1 MADFH
6 QNGTI
11 TTLHRLTG
19 DHNLEALS
27 YVKQEKHGQAIALV
41 LPCLVSECEGT
52 ALPRIVDEISKLD
65 WLGRIIVGIDGA
77 SAESFNSAREIFA
90 KLPQNKTIVWNDDPA
105 MKAFDSTLGIG
116 NISGKGSNLWRC
128 IGVATNFQEIST
140 LVFHDA
146 DVTTYD
152 GSFVA
157 KLAHPIIDS
166 RMGFNFVK
174 GFYPRFDNNGFNG
187 RLTRLL
193 VNPLLESLS
202 IADPGNDQLRFLQ
215 AFRYPL
221 AGEFA
226 IERSLAASLPMPV
239 HWGVDIAML
248 STMRTRGCRVAQ
260 TDLTDR
266 YDHKHQSLSTE
277 DPNTGLHRM
286 AREVISTIF
295 DAAGGSTID
304 PKVFKDNIDNA
315 VIANRVNAI
324 SNGLPSNSAQE
335 EAAAKL
341 FASLV
346 QEPLPSLPNDL
357 PSWEVIQ
364 SEAPGRCADLL
375 SIVESQSISE
385 GRI

>member
-1 MADFH
+1 
-6 QNGTI
+6 
-11 TTLHRLTG
+11 
-19 DHNLEALS
+19 
-27 YVKQEKHGQAIALV
+27 
-41 LPCLVSECEGT
+41 
-52 ALPRIVDEISKLD
+52 
-65 WLGRIIVGIDGA
+65 
-77 SAESFNSAREIFA
+77 
-90 KLPQNKTIVWNDDPA
+90 
-105 MKAFDSTLGIG
+105 
-116 NISGKGSNLWRC
+116 
-128 IGVATNFQEIST
+128 
-140 LVFHDA
+140 
-146 DVTTYD
+146 
-152 GSFVA
+152 
-157 KLAHPIIDS
+157 
-166 RMGFNFVK
+166 
-174 GFYPRFDNNGFNG
+174 
-187 RLTRLL
+187 
-193 VNPLLESLS
+193 
-202 IADPGNDQLRFLQ
+202 
-215 AFRYPL
+215 
-221 AGEFA
+221 
-226 IERSLAASLPMPV
+226 
-239 HWGVDIAML
+239 ML

-375 SIVESQSISE
+375 SIVESQSISA